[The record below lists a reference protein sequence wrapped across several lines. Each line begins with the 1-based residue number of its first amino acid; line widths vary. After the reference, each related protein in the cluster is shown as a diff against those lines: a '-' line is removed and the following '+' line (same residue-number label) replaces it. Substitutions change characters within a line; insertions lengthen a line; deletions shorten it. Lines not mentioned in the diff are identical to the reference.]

1 MLIKSALLDN
11 LNENAFDFLKEIS
24 KGSTYNLL
32 FPDPRAGIAVIWLY
46 ERIENGSFADKTFT
60 ENDVHQALSFAA
72 KINGSIT
79 ERNSWEFNNRLIADL
94 QEYFLY
100 YDETRQVYKLKEYA
114 NEFCRRARNTLKAS
128 FDPTVIEKICLALR
142 ERLEECIIRGKLE
155 DWFDIHFRTFQP
167 QLRQQIDF
175 LDRQIDHS
183 VVEMRQNLS
192 IRDKNITLLLKEIDE
207 RFDLIRKQ
215 NNELRAGFSEMDQI
229 RRKLES
235 ISIENEDDNLGS
247 LIYGAIT
254 FFQEMKQTLSL
265 VDSRLD
271 RVQPKV
277 KQLFSNLNKPLFN
290 TRIEGFLGFL
300 IGQSKIITPKR
311 NVKSVIILPAGIPTL
326 KVYQDRMNLCI
337 FERKK
342 DLFPIKAARRFIA
355 EQDEEA
361 RARVFSTFSKKLQ
374 QQDSISIWID
384 RIMNDLVPSGRLKF
398 SNYFFLCIEK
408 DGAIDIGLGIGLAH
422 RCLKIFGQH
431 PSYNLLITDELIVA
445 KASNISLWE
454 MIIEKK

>member
-1 MLIKSALLDN
+1 MDN

-32 FPDPRAGIAVIWLY
+32 FPDPRAGIAVVWLY
-46 ERIENGSFADKTFT
+46 QRVENGSFSDKTFT
-60 ENDVHQALSFAA
+60 ENDVHQALYFAA
-72 KINGSIT
+72 KINGSNA
-79 ERNSWEFNNRLIADL
+79 ERNTWEFNNRLIADL

-100 YDETRQVYKLKEYA
+100 YDEARQVYKLKEYA
-114 NEFCRRARNTLKAS
+114 NEFCRRASNILKAS

-142 ERLEECIIRGKLE
+142 EKLEECIAREKLE
-155 DWFDIHFRTFQP
+155 DWFGIHFRTFQP

-183 VVEMRQNLS
+183 VAEMRQNLS
-192 IRDKNITLLLKEIDE
+192 IRDKNITLMLKQIDD

-235 ISIENEDDNLGS
+235 FSIENEDNKLGN
-247 LIYGAIT
+247 LIYEAIT

-290 TRIEGFLGFL
+290 TRVERFIGYL
-300 IGQSKIITPKR
+300 IGQSKVIASKR
-311 NVKSVIILPAGIPTL
+311 SMKSFIEFPSGVTTL
-326 KVYQDRMNLCI
+326 KIYQDRMDLCI

-342 DLFPIKAARRFIA
+342 DLFPIKATKRFVA
-355 EQDEEA
+355 EEDEKA
-361 RARVFSTFSKKLQ
+361 RAVVFDTFSKKLQ
-374 QQDSISIWID
+374 QQDLISNWID
-384 RIMNDLVPSGRLKF
+384 RIMNDLVPSGKLKF
-398 SNYFFLCIEK
+398 SNYFFLCIGK
-408 DGAIDIGLGIGLAH
+408 DDNLDIGLGINLAY
-422 RCLKIFGQH
+422 RCLKVFGQH
-431 PSYNLLITDELIVA
+431 HSYRLLITDELVVG
-445 KASNISLWE
+445 KETNISLWE

>member
-1 MLIKSALLDN
+1 MDN
-11 LNENAFDFLKEIS
+11 FNETAFDFLKEIS

-46 ERIENGSFADKTFT
+46 ERIESGSFSDKTFT

-72 KINGSIT
+72 KVNGT
-79 ERNSWEFNNRLIADL
+79 TDRNSWEYNNRLIADL

-100 YDETRQVYKLKEYA
+100 YDESRQVYKLKEYA
-114 NEFCRRARNTLKAS
+114 NEFCRRASNTLKAS
-128 FDPTVIEKICLALR
+128 FDPTIIEKICLALR
-142 ERLEECIIRGKLE
+142 ERLEDLIIRNNLR

-183 VVEMRQNLS
+183 VIEMRQNLIAKS
-192 IRDKNITLLLKEIDE
+192 RDITLMLKQIDE

-235 ISIENEDDNLGS
+235 ISIENEDDKLGD
-247 LIYGAIT
+247 LIYSAIS

-290 TRIEGFLGFL
+290 ARIESFL
-300 IGQSKIITPKR
+300 IHLIDYSKLTTANKANKR
-311 NVKSVIILPAGIPTL
+311 PIDFPAGIPGL
-326 KVYQDRMNLCI
+326 KVYQDRMNFCI
-337 FERKK
+337 FERKG
-342 DLFPIKAARRFIA
+342 DLFPVKATKRFIA
-355 EQDEEA
+355 EEDEEA
-361 RARVFSTFSKKLQ
+361 RATVFRLFSNKLK
-374 QQDSISIWID
+374 QQDDISIWVD
-384 RIMNDLVPSGRLKF
+384 KIMNDLVPASRLRF
-398 SNYFFLCIEK
+398 SNYFFLCIGK
-408 DGAIDIGLGIGLAH
+408 DETKDIALGIGLAH
-422 RCLKIFGQH
+422 RCLKVFGQH
-431 PSYNLLITDELIVA
+431 PRYNLTVTDELVVGTGT
-445 KASNISLWE
+445 NISLWE